1 MIGLWLVMILIALYQ
16 VPLLIREQQRRTL
29 LVFTILW
36 LLATVYGSLFLS
48 NVPVPRPTDVIYTFF
63 IKLAPEGQ

>member
-36 LLATVYGSLFLS
+36 LMATVYGSLFLS
-48 NVPVPRPTDVIYTFF
+48 NVPVPAHRCHFHLF
-63 IKLAPEGQ
+63 